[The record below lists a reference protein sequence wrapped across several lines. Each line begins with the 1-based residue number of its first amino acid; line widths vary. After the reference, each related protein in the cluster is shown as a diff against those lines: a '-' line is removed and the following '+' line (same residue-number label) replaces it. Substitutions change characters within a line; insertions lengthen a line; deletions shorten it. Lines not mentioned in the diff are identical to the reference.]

1 MLTLF
6 ALQDR
11 VLTPVSLEDVH
22 HNRQNLVWVDLL
34 NPTREEEV
42 DVERLLGTEIPTREE
57 MHEIELSSRLYQEN
71 GALHATAT
79 IVTQA
84 DTPEP
89 ETHAVTFL
97 LVNQCL
103 ITIRYV
109 NPRPFRIFI
118 SRTGR
123 IETQSYQGS
132 TVFTNLLELVVDR
145 LADILEMAGHNIDG
159 MTRKIFRPKSNK
171 ANEEEERTDFETLLQ
186 EIGINGDLISKTRES
201 MVSISRL
208 LSFILQAPQFRHGT
222 EEHGRISTLLR
233 DIAPLSDHANF
244 LSNKVNFLLD
254 ATLGMISIEQNATI
268 KIFSVAAVVFLPPT
282 LVASIYGMNF
292 HFMPELDWQ
301 YGYPLA
307 IFLMIL
313 SAFLPYKYFK
323 RKKWL

>member
-6 ALQDR
+6 ALQDK
-11 VLTPVSLEDVH
+11 VLTPVSLEDVY
-22 HNRQNLVWVDLL
+22 HNRPELVWVDLL
-34 NPTREEEV
+34 NPTHEEEV

-79 IVTQA
+79 LVTQA
-84 DTPEP
+84 DTEEP

-97 LVNQCL
+97 LVKQCL

-109 NPRPFRIFI
+109 NPRPFRMFI
-118 SRTGR
+118 SRTGKM
-123 IETQSYQGS
+123 ELLQYQGS
-132 TVFTNLLELVVDR
+132 TVFTGLLELIVDR

-159 MTRKIFRPKSNK
+159 MTRKIFRPKLNR
-171 ANEEEERTDFETLLQ
+171 EGDERTDFQALLQ

-201 MVSISRL
+201 MVSVSRL

-222 EEHGRISTLLR
+222 DEHGRISTLLR

-254 ATLGMISIEQNATI
+254 ATLGMISIEQNAII

-292 HFMPELDWQ
+292 HLMPELDWHL
-301 YGYPLA
+301 GYPMA
-307 IFLMIL
+307 IILMIL

>member
-6 ALQDR
+6 ALRDKI
-11 VLTPVSLEDVH
+11 LTPVSLEEVH
-22 HNRQNLVWVDLL
+22 QRKPQLVWVDLL
-34 NPTREEEV
+34 NPTKEEEA
-42 DVERLLGTEIPTREE
+42 DVERLLATELPTREE
-57 MHEIELSSRLYQEN
+57 MQEIELSSRLYLEN

-84 DTPEP
+84 DTTEP
-89 ETHAVTFL
+89 ETHAVTFM
-97 LVNQCL
+97 LVKECL

-109 NPRPFRIFI
+109 NPRPFRLFI
-118 SRTGR
+118 SRTGKV
-123 IETQSYQGS
+123 EQPHFQAS
-132 TVFTNLLELVVDR
+132 TVFTSLLELIVDR

-159 MTRKIFRPKSNK
+159 MTRKIFHPKLK
-171 ANEEEERTDFETLLQ
+171 LKEAERHDFEEILQ
-186 EIGINGDLISKTRES
+186 EIGVNGDLISKTRES
-201 MVSISRL
+201 MVSVSRL
-208 LSFILQAPQFRHGT
+208 LSFILQSSYFRHGT
-222 EEHGRISTLLR
+222 DEHSRISTLLR
-233 DIAPLSDHANF
+233 DIAPLGDHANF
-244 LSNKVNFLLD
+244 LANKVNFLLD

-292 HFMPELDWQ
+292 HFMPELDWH

-307 IFLMIL
+307 LLLMLL